1 MKLEDVIRILGEVTG
16 HKFIVRRVSEP
27 NPTFKVYCKYTLEV
41 YSRQGKACNLF
52 HKEEYTYKVNSAN
65 ALSDI
70 ELDFLK
76 KVMLKCNGTKQIL
89 DTNN

>member
-65 ALSDI
+65 ALNDI
-70 ELDFLK
+70 EFDFL
-76 KVMLKCNGTKQIL
+76 
-89 DTNN
+89 